1 MDEQQ
6 IMLHFQEIIEG
17 FKLHIDKV
25 GVEDNETIKKALHE
39 DLDQLSYVVNEMK
52 TRLESNGS

>member
-6 IMLHFQEIIEG
+6 IMLNFQEIIEG

-25 GVEDNETIKKALHE
+25 GVYDNETVKEALCE
-39 DLDQLSYVVNEMK
+39 DLQQLTYVVAEIK
-52 TRLESNGS
+52 ARLESNGP